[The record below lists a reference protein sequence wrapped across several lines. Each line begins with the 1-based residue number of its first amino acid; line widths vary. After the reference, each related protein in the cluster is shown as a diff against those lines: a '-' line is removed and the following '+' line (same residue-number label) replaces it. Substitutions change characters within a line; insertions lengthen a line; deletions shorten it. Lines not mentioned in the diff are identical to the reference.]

1 VPAVVL
7 MSGLPAAR
15 GELTPNWITTSW
27 PPETL
32 EVLDYQ
38 WNQIALPY
46 WLDLAGFARALPRR

>member
-15 GELTPNWITTSW
+15 GELTPNRITTSW

-46 WLDLAGFARALPRR
+46 WLDLAGFARVLPRR